1 MATVRTSGNERARD
15 RPTNE
20 SPDLIFSPL
29 RSRFPPSFS
38 LARPAAVPDGSG
50 EMKQPSLGDKVR
62 ALREAAG
69 ITLRELGRQAGVSP
83 SFVCDLEAG
92 RRHPGPANLRKI
104 AKVLGVALVELE
116 DLDHRR
122 TLSAVKKLMERN
134 PAWVAVFREIEEAVS
149 EGRVKPEDLQ
159 KKLRRGK

>member
-1 MATVRTSGNERARD
+1 MA
-15 RPTNE
+15 
-20 SPDLIFSPL
+20 
-29 RSRFPPSFS
+29 
-38 LARPAAVPDGSG
+38 DGAG

-62 ALREAAG
+62 AHREAAG

-104 AKVLGVALVELE
+104 AKVLGLPYTELE

-122 TLSAVKKLMERN
+122 TLSAIKKLMERT
-134 PAWVAVFREIEEAVS
+134 PAWVEVFREIEEAAS
-149 EGRVKPEDLQ
+149 EGRVKPEDLL

>member
-1 MATVRTSGNERARD
+1 VA
-15 RPTNE
+15 
-20 SPDLIFSPL
+20 
-29 RSRFPPSFS
+29 
-38 LARPAAVPDGSG
+38 DGAG
-50 EMKQPSLGDKVR
+50 EMKQPTLGDKVR
-62 ALREAAG
+62 AHRESAG

-104 AKVLGVALVELE
+104 AKVLGLAYTDLE

-122 TLSAVKKLMERN
+122 TLSAVKKLMEKY
-134 PAWVAVFREIEEAVS
+134 PSWVAVFREIEEAAS
-149 EGRVKPEDLQ
+149 EGRLGPEDLR

>member
-1 MATVRTSGNERARD
+1 MA
-15 RPTNE
+15 
-20 SPDLIFSPL
+20 
-29 RSRFPPSFS
+29 
-38 LARPAAVPDGSG
+38 DGAG
-50 EMKQPSLGDKVR
+50 EMKQPTLGDKVR
-62 ALREAAG
+62 AHRESAG

-104 AKVLGVALVELE
+104 AKVLGLAYTDLE

-134 PAWVAVFREIEEAVS
+134 PAWVSVFREIEEAAS
-149 EGRVKPEDLQ
+149 KGRLKPEDLQ
-159 KKLRRGK
+159 KKIRSRQ